1 MKYIIDMPEGW
12 KANSGHKSCDP
23 CPFDN
28 RGCQDEPDMCPLA
41 NAKEAVE
48 VKNNGSGRLVIPG
61 TTSLPFEY
69 DRKPV
74 TLYAVLKEADK
85 C

>member
-1 MKYIIDMPEGW
+1 MSKYLIDMPEGW

-41 NAKEAVE
+41 NAVEAVE
-48 VKNNGSGRLVIPG
+48 VGPWADRVERIKEDG
-61 TTSLPFEY
+61 EY
-69 DRKPV
+69 GFWVEGKPV
-74 TLYAVLKEADK
+74 TLYAVEVEK
-85 C
+85 